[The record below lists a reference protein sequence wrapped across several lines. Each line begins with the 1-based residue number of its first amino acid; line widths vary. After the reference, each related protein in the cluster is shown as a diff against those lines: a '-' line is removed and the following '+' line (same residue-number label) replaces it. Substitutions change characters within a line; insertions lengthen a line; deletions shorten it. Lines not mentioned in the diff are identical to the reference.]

1 MAVKKN
7 KKTPRTISMKASII
21 YFVISLVI
29 NSLGNVL
36 TLVTSAKVFPSFLGS
51 AYWTAAETNFGIAL
65 LDGFLNDCR
74 QRVKILLHFAVKL
87 K

>member
-36 TLVTSAKVFPSFLGS
+36 TLVTSAKVFHHS
-51 AYWTAAETNFGIAL
+51 
-65 LDGFLNDCR
+65 
-74 QRVKILLHFAVKL
+74 
-87 K
+87 